1 MSNRMLNAHYSV
13 LALLSRGGFCG
24 GLAVMF
30 WFAAAYMRGQI
41 WFTVLNYI
49 LATTMAGAALTLAYL
64 LLTARDEVV
73 VSIDAT
79 GFKHTR
85 LTSTA
90 IPWNVIQSVTS
101 YIPYKSRNKSG
112 VMLVINPA
120 FKQKL
125 SIRPAAR
132 LLAWATG
139 YSISGSVI
147 CLDASILDTDSDEIS
162 HVANSYIADRS

>member
-1 MSNRMLNAHYSV
+1 
-13 LALLSRGGFCG
+13 
-24 GLAVMF
+24 
-30 WFAAAYMRGQI
+30 
-41 WFTVLNYI
+41 
-49 LATTMAGAALTLAYL
+49 LAYL

-101 YIPYKSRNKSG
+101 YIPYKSWNKSG

>member
-1 MSNRMLNAHYSV
+1 MLNAHYSV

-132 LLAWATG
+132 